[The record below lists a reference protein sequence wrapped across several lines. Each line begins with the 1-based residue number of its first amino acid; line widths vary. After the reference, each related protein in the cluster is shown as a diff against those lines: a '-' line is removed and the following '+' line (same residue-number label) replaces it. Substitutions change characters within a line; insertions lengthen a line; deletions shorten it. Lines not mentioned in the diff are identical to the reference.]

1 MEDTTMSNCATLIDG
16 APMLLVR
23 ILSARDCR
31 RCPSLPRSCE
41 KAWFSSERPGK
52 KEEHLVKSCCSNAVA
67 WGKVGQWASK
77 RSWIVCIWCAGAVSI
92 ANLGKASPKGALRG
106 LRVSRGGSPYA
117 ILTRMLTR
125 SLRGFLAPMSEIWDL
140 LLSTLWSTCFMSCV
154 WIMAHFLRMCWCHGS
169 VPSAATSPC
178 SYCSPFALSASL
190 FPVTG
195 TWTLKFIKTTHHVS
209 HKRVKTRMPRCKSIP
224 YIIHI
229 YIDRFLLLSC
239 LLWVVWLYTHM
250 MFIYIYT

>member
-1 MEDTTMSNCATLIDG
+1 MSNRATLIDG

-77 RSWIVCIWCAGAVSI
+77 RSWIVCIWFAGAVSI

-106 LRVSRGGSPYA
+106 LRVSRRGSPYA

-140 LLSTLWSTCFMSCV
+140 LLSSLWSTCFMSCV
-154 WIMAHFLRMCWCHGS
+154 WIMAHFLRMCSCHGS

-195 TWTLKFIKTTHHVS
+195 TWTLKFIKTTHDVS

-224 YIIHI
+224 YIIYI
-229 YIDRFLLLSC
+229 YI
-239 LLWVVWLYTHM
+239 
-250 MFIYIYT
+250 